1 MRKSSTARCASWC
14 SLTRCRWTAPTPS
27 AESALWRSPQRQLF
41 LLLSFLLLLP
51 TNILCSFPPFQIPSW
66 LCSSSFCQWR
76 LTLRLLFFSFAA
88 AAAAAVPRLSFIWRV
103 FPWMENA
110 CFALTFTQ
118 PRLLLQPQLLL
129 LLLLQ
134 LLRLLAH
141 YSNPI
146 GSGIESLD
154 YYYFLCTS
162 TLAALYV
169 ERPLPL
175 GFRQSH
181 SRLTPGWRPKPKL
194 SFRMRSRNGKMTPPQ
209 P

>member
-1 MRKSSTARCASWC
+1 MASHLATA
-14 SLTRCRWTAPTPS
+14 
-27 AESALWRSPQRQLF
+27 
-41 LLLSFLLLLP
+41 
-51 TNILCSFPPFQIPSW
+51 
-66 LCSSSFCQWR
+66 
-76 LTLRLLFFSFAA
+76 FFSF
-88 AAAAAVPRLSFIWRV
+88 AAAVPRLSFIWRV